1 MHFRYVQLV
10 HAMPNSWKSKIQQIN
25 SNTDMPTVKD
35 HHIIRKSRLI
45 TVDKLHSRELYSFI
59 IQIQNIKLHHKLI
72 LVNFFQIES

>member
-45 TVDKLHSRELYSFI
+45 TVDKLHSRE
-59 IQIQNIKLHHKLI
+59 
-72 LVNFFQIES
+72 